1 MQNTK
6 HTDRG
11 DTADFLKR
19 SSERAARGEDSE
31 DEDDDI
37 WDKMEVVTTGSKR
50 KRSEKSETSVN

>member
-11 DTADFLKR
+11 DTADLLKR

-31 DEDDDI
+31 DEDDNI